1 MSSDESWSALAG
13 LDAVSARSQMAERF
27 RAITK
32 LPAEEQREKLRS
44 MIVAEYAL
52 DEPGLLEFTGRRLR
66 SLLDL
71 ELKDAIAV
79 SEGYGKIFNDMPG
92 EMAMRRVTVVQS
104 VAREMSAVEVDALQH
119 IMPGLVDSIPSM
131 LRHETAEAQTA
142 QGSSTASTAAATK
155 KPAWKFWQRN

>member
-13 LDAVSARSQMAERF
+13 LDAVTARSQMAERF
-27 RAITK
+27 RALTK

-52 DEPGLLEFTGRRLR
+52 DEPGLLEFTGCRLR
-66 SLLDL
+66 SLLDI
-71 ELKDAIAV
+71 ELPDAIAV
-79 SEGYGKIFNDMPG
+79 SEGYAKIFNDMPG

-104 VAREMSAVEVDALQH
+104 VARDMSATEVDALQH
-119 IMPGLVDSIPSM
+119 IVPGLLNSIPSM

-142 QGSSTASTAAATK
+142 QGSSTASTSAAK
-155 KPAWKFWQRN
+155 KPGWKFWQRN